1 MKSYPVLLLFLLSLF
16 VYSCSDSLSEIGS
29 GIQPSSDQIALGKGV
44 FHLTTENV
52 FVESIYSRQDSFL
65 LGTLNDSKFGSVQA
79 DILAQVNCPE
89 GFTFPKGSVP
99 DSASVSMRYK
109 TWFGSKYSP
118 MDVNIYEMNKNTFN
132 YSTLYPTNLD
142 PEAYC
147 DRSIKIGER
156 IFSAKDAGSVR
167 SDTTAI
173 RFKLTDAFV
182 KRFFDDSYFASTTKF
197 LNHFKGIYI
206 TSNYGSS
213 SMLNI
218 SQIDLTYYYHYT
230 YHTKNMSGAD
240 SIATVKS
247 YIVFPAN
254 SEVRQVNLFKHDA
267 DYRASVIIPD
277 SVNYISSPANIQT
290 RVNIPLH
297 QIQHKLDSAVNG
309 KKLTIN
315 SALMRVEVTNTEE
328 DTVLHPVVRYMLLVK
343 ESAKDRFFNNKELPS
358 DTCAIRGSYTTEEIG
373 NTGVYKHYYS
383 FNIATLLATQI
394 KKYGS
399 AVPEYMPM
407 RLVPV
412 IIKTA
417 TSSSGTSTYASVK
430 EDYLMSAV
438 TIRSGKN
445 TYSPMRINV
454 VYSGF

>member
-16 VYSCSDSLSEIGS
+16 VYSCSDSLSDIGS
-29 GIQPSSDQIALGKGV
+29 GIQPASDQIALGKGV

-52 FVESIYSRQDSFL
+52 FVESISSRPDSFL
-65 LGTLNDSKFGSVQA
+65 LGSLKDSKFGSLQA

-89 GFTFPKGSVP
+89 GFKFPKGSVA
-99 DSASVSMRYK
+99 DSASVLMRYT

-118 MDVNIYEMNKNTFN
+118 MDVNIYEMNKGTFS
-132 YSTLYPTNLD
+132 YSTPYLTNLN
-142 PEAYC
+142 PEDYC

-156 IFSAKDAGSVR
+156 IFSAKDAGKVR
-167 SDTTAI
+167 TDTTAI

-197 LNHFKGIYI
+197 LDHFKGIYI

-213 SMLNI
+213 SLLNI
-218 SQIDLTYYYHYT
+218 SQIDLRYYYHYT
-230 YHTKNMSGAD
+230 YQTKDMNGKD
-240 SIATVKS
+240 STATVKS

-267 DYRASVIIPD
+267 DYRASVVIPD
-277 SVNYISSPANIQT
+277 SVNYISSPANIQA
-290 RVNIPLH
+290 RVNIPMH

-315 SALMRVEVTNTEE
+315 SAIMRVEVTNTEE
-328 DTVLHPVVRYMLLVK
+328 DTVLHPVVSHMLLVR
-343 ESAKDRFFNNKELPS
+343 ESAKDRFFKNKELPS
-358 DTCAIRGSYTTEEIG
+358 DTCAIRGDYTTEEIG
-373 NTGVYKHYYS
+373 TTGVYKHYYS

-399 AVPEYMPM
+399 AVAEYIPM

-412 IIKTA
+412 KIKTT
-417 TSSSGTSTYASVK
+417 TSTSGTASYVSVK